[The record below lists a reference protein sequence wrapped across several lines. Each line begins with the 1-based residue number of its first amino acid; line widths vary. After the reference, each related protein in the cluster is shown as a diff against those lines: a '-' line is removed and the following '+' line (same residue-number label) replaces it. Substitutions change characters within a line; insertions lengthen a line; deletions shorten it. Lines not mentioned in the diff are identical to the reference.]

1 MIYENIFSDYK
12 RILMGIIIKKV
23 FLIINA
29 I

>member
-12 RILMGIIIKKV
+12 QILMGIIIKKV